1 MANPV
6 ETGHHPR
13 PAADLTLHGRLR
25 HRERGFIDAR
35 GCCIVTG
42 SNLEA
47 GTFAALRDVY
57 ARPRISA
64 RRMIQTVSR
73 YPTPVISSVSKA
85 GIHAVGMA

>member
-1 MANPV
+1 MGALANPV

-47 GTFAALRDVY
+47 GTFAALRDV
-57 ARPRISA
+57 
-64 RRMIQTVSR
+64 
-73 YPTPVISSVSKA
+73 
-85 GIHAVGMA
+85 

>member
-47 GTFAALRDVY
+47 GTFAALRDV
-57 ARPRISA
+57 
-64 RRMIQTVSR
+64 
-73 YPTPVISSVSKA
+73 
-85 GIHAVGMA
+85 